1 MKNNQSGFVNILVLA
16 MLPFLIG
23 VVLFAYSLHGWT
35 STQSELFYTC
45 RKEQIQTLEK
55 IRTHLNSLLKLNPIA
70 KTLKIQLTTTQA
82 LLVAA
87 IAQGNA
93 PAVVALTK
101 QIKIIEMRR
110 KALDIQQKL
119 LIQTSNIEL
128 NTSSARL
135 YKNLKN
141 IASTKQKALQLFEN
155 ASANVQWPQLTKL
168 QVEPEYP
175 DVAPSYRP
183 VPYFSE
189 RQKLVQK
196 WQLFIKQK
204 DTNINFLS
212 GQNSYEKIC
221 TSTLVEKDSEWV
233 IITKED
239 KSLLK
244 P

>member
-35 STQSELFYTC
+35 STQTELFYTC
-45 RKEQIQTLEK
+45 RKEQIQTLER

-110 KALDIQQKL
+110 KTLDIQQKL

-128 NTSSARL
+128 NTSTARL

-155 ASANVQWPQLTKL
+155 ASASVQWPQLTKL

-183 VPYFSE
+183 VLYFSD

-196 WQLFIKQK
+196 WQFLIKQK
-204 DTNINFLS
+204 DTNIDFLS
-212 GQNSYEKIC
+212 GKNSYEKIC
-221 TSTLVEKDSEWV
+221 TSTLVEKDSEWI

-239 KSLLK
+239 RSLLK